1 MRAQLGA
8 VRAHQTAQRTP
19 LVASCTSR
27 LNTTSV
33 RLNRPTDGLK
43 LGSVGFVSGEFMA
56 VFKTFRGFKC
66 SLGSITNCRIL
77 E

>member
-27 LNTTSV
+27 LNTPGV
-33 RLNRPTDGLK
+33 RLNRPADGIK

-56 VFKTFRGFKC
+56 LFEKFEGFKC
-66 SLGSITNCRIL
+66 RRKHRLFWDC
-77 E
+77 

>member
-19 LVASCTSR
+19 CVASCTSR
-27 LNTTSV
+27 LNTAAV
-33 RLNRPTDGLK
+33 RLNRPADGLK

-56 VFKTFRGFKC
+56 PFADFEGF
-66 SLGSITNCRIL
+66 
-77 E
+77 